1 MHTFIRVT
9 NTDEDKTP
17 FSVGYWAPAKAF
29 TYDEDPEPTGSY
41 GGEWMPLR
49 DCKTAAEAAS
59 WVSYLNGGK
68 RPDQPW

>member
-9 NTDEDKTP
+9 NTDADKTP
-17 FSVGYWAPAKAF
+17 YSVGYWEA
-29 TYDEDPEPTGSY
+29 
-41 GGEWMPLR
+41 GEWMPLR

-68 RPDQPW
+68 QPDGPW

>member
-1 MHTFIRVT
+1 MHTFRQDLPD
-9 NTDEDKTP
+9 NYA
-17 FSVGYWAPAKAF
+17 VGYWAPAKARV
-29 TYDEDPEPTGSY
+29 YHGDKPEPVANHD
-41 GGEWMPLR
+41 GEWMWLR